1 VAFPHVVSL
10 VNRRVNWHVIRLV
23 AMATALLVLF
33 GVLPGSPLV
42 FVTFEDAT
50 VEPAPVDVPDA
61 ERPGVASVR
70 VLDLDAKPIAGATVR
85 ALFVRDGVLYLAAR
99 ATTGADGNVTLA
111 KLPIGAHWIIAEG
124 RGLARA
130 STQRFIGPDPVT
142 VELRLGAERP
152 FLVDVR
158 DELSRPIAN
167 AEVEVKGIDPL
178 PRGSRTGKDGLA
190 RVTAIGAGPLQ
201 VTARSPGYDSATVH
215 ASATDARVK
224 IVLRKLG
231 ALTISVVDHEGKGVE
246 GATVTIAG
254 GFLAVPRTTATDK
267 TGTSR
272 IAGLASGSYD
282 VRATKGM
289 MVSPIEIGVALARG
303 GDVAVR
309 LVLGPGRM
317 IRARVVDD
325 NGTPLSK
332 AEVVL
337 AESGLSPFPFQ
348 GTTDSKGEVTLGP
361 IAAGGAAVAAR
372 AEGFVPRGPIA
383 LGTDDPVVLVLRRA
397 ATLVGDVRDG
407 KGSPISGATIEVVGT
422 DMDGLPVDAKP
433 MSLSFSAALL
443 ARSQTAGRTLL
454 PIGELGVVPGPVP
467 PIPHGAIGVA
477 KAPGGAD
484 PWVTSYDGTFR
495 AAPVPPGRLRAIVRH
510 PAYVEGISAAVTVA
524 PGGEGRVTVV
534 LLAGGRIVGRVR
546 DEKGFAVAGA
556 YIEIAARAG
565 SIARGVRTASDG
577 AFVLAAVP
585 GEISLAVSPPDK
597 PNEVA
602 LRVDVEVP
610 EGATKEL
617 ELVLPSPR
625 GPTKVRVLDDRRY
638 PLKGAQVTVSSLDPK
653 SPIKATAFTDERGEA
668 EVPRVA
674 GLRAQVEVQA
684 PGFATHRAIL
694 DALPSTLD
702 VELQQG
708 IAVRGVI
715 YAPGGRVAFGGAT
728 VSLLGE
734 GIVRRTVADAQGKYI
749 FKDVPRGEASIDV
762 RAPGTAGAK
771 KAITIAPKGSSAEV
785 EVDRIELGAAGIVEG
800 TVVDEKG
807 RAVAGARVA
816 KDRAP
821 TYIPTGAAL
830 VGVAL
835 TDASGNFK
843 LLDVPVG
850 DIELE
855 AFAVDVGRGRV
866 EHVRVDEGRTTPSIR
881 IVLKPVAPSL
891 ESDLAPGGVAI
902 TLAEA
907 EGHVLVAA
915 VAHGSEAER
924 AGFLEGDEI
933 ISVDGQITATM
944 MAARSRLSGPLG
956 ADVIVIIRRKG
967 VDRSL
972 RVPREPTKR

>member
-1 VAFPHVVSL
+1 MTRSSQVV
-10 VNRRVNWHVIRLV
+10 RLV
-23 AMATALLVLF
+23 AVVTALLVLF

-42 FVTFEDAT
+42 FVAFEDAT
-50 VEPAPVDVPDA
+50 IEPAPVDVPDA
-61 ERPGVASVR
+61 ERPGVATVKVLSV
-70 VLDLDAKPIAGATVR
+70 DAQPLVGATVR
-85 ALFVRDGVLYLAAR
+85 ALFVREGVLYLAAR
-99 ATTGADGNVTLA
+99 ATTGADGVVKLE
-111 KLPIGAHWIIAEG
+111 KLPIGAHWIIAEA

-130 STQRFIGPDPVT
+130 STQRFIGPDPVA
-142 VELRLGAERP
+142 VELRLGPERP

-158 DELSRPIAN
+158 DELSRPIVN
-167 AEVEVKGIDPL
+167 AEVEVKGVDPL
-178 PRGSRTGKDGLA
+178 PRGARSGKDGLA
-190 RVTAIGAGPLQ
+190 RVTAIAAGPLQ
-201 VTARSPGYDSATVH
+201 ITARSPGYDTITVH
-215 ASATDARVK
+215 ASATDTRVK
-224 IVLRKLG
+224 VVLRKLG
-231 ALTISVVDHEGKGVE
+231 ALTIAVVDRDGKGVE

-254 GFLAVPRTTATDK
+254 GFLAVPRTTTTDK

-272 IAGLASGSYD
+272 IAGLAAGSYD

-289 MVSPIEIGVALARG
+289 LVSAIEIGVALARG
-303 GDVAVR
+303 ADGAVR

-325 NGTPLSK
+325 GGSPLSK
-332 AEVVL
+332 AEIVL

-361 IAAGGAAVAAR
+361 IAPGGAAIAAR
-372 AEGFVPRGPIA
+372 ADGFVPRGPIA
-383 LGTDDPVVLVLRRA
+383 LGADDPVVLVLRRA

-407 KGSPISGATIEVVGT
+407 RGSPIDGATIEVVGT
-422 DMDGLPVDAKP
+422 DVDGLPVDAKP
-433 MSLSFSAALL
+433 LSLSFSAALL

-467 PIPHGAIGVA
+467 PIPHGAIAVA

-484 PWVTSYDGTFR
+484 PWVTRADGTFR
-495 AAPVPPGRLRAIVRH
+495 ATPVPPGRLRAIVRH
-510 PAYVEGISAAVTVA
+510 PAYVEGISAPVSVE
-524 PGGEGRVTVV
+524 PGGEGKVTVV

-565 SIARGVRTASDG
+565 SVARGVRTASDG
-577 AFVLAAVP
+577 AFVIAAVP
-585 GEISLAVSPPDK
+585 GEVSLALSPPDK

-610 EGATKEL
+610 EGSTKEL
-617 ELVLPSPR
+617 ELTLPAPR

-653 SPIKATAFTDERGEA
+653 SPVKATAFSDERGEA
-668 EVPRVA
+668 EIPRVA
-674 GLRAQVEVQA
+674 GLRAQLEVQA
-684 PGFATHRAIL
+684 PGFATHRAIH
-694 DALPSTLD
+694 DALSATID
-702 VELQQG
+702 VELAQG

-715 YAPGGRVAFGGAT
+715 YAPAGRVAFPGAT
-728 VSLLGE
+728 ISLIGE
-734 GIVRRTVADAQGKYI
+734 GILRRAVSDAQGKFV
-749 FKDVPRGEASIDV
+749 FKDVPRGEATLDV

-771 KAITIAPKGSSAEV
+771 KAIIIAPKGSLPEV
-785 EVDRIELGAAGIVEG
+785 EVDRIELGAAGVVEG

-821 TYIPTGAAL
+821 TYVPANAAL
-830 VGVAL
+830 SGVAL

-866 EHVRVDEGRTTPSIR
+866 EHVRVDEGRTTPGIR
-881 IVLKPVAPSL
+881 IVVKPVAPSL
-891 ESDLAPGGVAI
+891 DSDLAPGGVAI

-907 EGHVLVAA
+907 DGHVLVAA

-933 ISVDGQITATM
+933 ISVDGLVTTT
-944 MAARSRLSGPLG
+944 MAAARARLSGPLG

-967 VDRSL
+967 ADRSI